1 MKCVTMHFMITQNRQ
16 LDRAP
21 HMATTLTDLNNF
33 DLLAV
38 SGDEAA
44 KFLQGQLTCD
54 INKVTPTQSV
64 RGAYCDI
71 NGRVI
76 ADMRVLVSGSPY
88 LLLTTRGMGFAL
100 KKTLEKYIVFSKAAI
115 KMETS
120 SWERF
125 GVYGQGATQTV
136 QAIFHAVPEAADGVA
151 GQQDCL
157 LIRLPD
163 AQPRYEILISADNDD
178 IRDQLEDQGI
188 TDDLEEWELADIRQG
203 SVHITA
209 DTQDTYTPQLLN
221 YDLTGVIDF
230 KKGCFPGQEIV
241 ARMHYRAPA
250 KKRLYRATVK
260 GVRAASDS
268 MIVAGN
274 ESVGEIISVA
284 MTESGQYE
292 LLAILPCEL
301 VDQKTP
307 LELRNHQEDGS
318 ESRATKATLQILD
331 LPLPSS

>member
-1 MKCVTMHFMITQNRQ
+1 
-16 LDRAP
+16 
-21 HMATTLTDLNNF
+21 MATTLTDLNNF

-54 INKVTPTQSV
+54 IDKVSSTQSV

-76 ADMRVLVSGSPY
+76 ADMRVLLNGSSY
-88 LLLTTRGMGFAL
+88 FLLTTRGMGFAL

-115 KMETS
+115 KIETS

-125 GVYGQGATQTV
+125 GAYGSGATQTL
-136 QAIFHAVPEAADGVA
+136 QSIFHAIPEKADGVVC
-151 GQQDCL
+151 QQDCL

-163 AQPRYEILISADNDD
+163 AQARYEILISTDNDD
-178 IRDQLEDQGI
+178 LRDQLEDQGI

-260 GVRAASDS
+260 GIRAASDS
-268 MIVAGN
+268 MIMAGN

-284 MTESGQYE
+284 MTETGHYE

-301 VDQKTP
+301 VEQKAA

-318 ESRATKATLQILD
+318 DARASKASLQVLD
-331 LPLPSS
+331 LPLSSS

>member
-1 MKCVTMHFMITQNRQ
+1 
-16 LDRAP
+16 
-21 HMATTLTDLNNF
+21 MATSLTDLNNF

-38 SGDEAA
+38 TGDEAA

-54 INKVTPTQSV
+54 VNKVSPTQSV

-76 ADMRVLVSGSPY
+76 ADMRVVANDAGY
-88 LLLTTRGMGFAL
+88 LLLTSRGMGFAL
-100 KKTLEKYIVFSKAAI
+100 KKTLEKFIVFSKATI
-115 KMETS
+115 KVETS

-125 GVYGQGATQTV
+125 GVHGSHATQTI
-136 QAIFHAVPEAADGVA
+136 QSLFKTVPPDVDGVA
-151 GQQDCL
+151 PLEGCL
-157 LIRLPD
+157 VIRLPD
-163 AQPRYEILISADNDD
+163 AHARYEILVKTDNDEV
-178 IRDQLEDQGI
+178 RDQLENQGI

-203 SVHITA
+203 AVHITA
-209 DTQDTYTPQLLN
+209 DIQDTYTPQLLN

-260 GVRAASDS
+260 GVRAGTNSTI
-268 MIVAGN
+268 MAGT

-284 MTESGQYE
+284 MSESGQYE
-292 LLAILPCEL
+292 MLAILPCDLIE
-301 VDQKTP
+301 QKAH
-307 LELRNHQEDGS
+307 LELHNQAEDAG
-318 ESRATKATLQILD
+318 EARASKASLQILD
-331 LPLPSS
+331 LPLPVG

>member
-1 MKCVTMHFMITQNRQ
+1 
-16 LDRAP
+16 
-21 HMATTLTDLNNF
+21 MATTLTDLNNF

-38 SGDEAA
+38 TGDEAA

-54 INKVTPTQSV
+54 ITKVTPTQSV

-76 ADMRVLVSGSPY
+76 ADMRVLASGSSF
-88 LLLTTRGMGFAL
+88 LLLTTRGMGYAL

-115 KMETS
+115 KLETS

-125 GVYGQGATQTV
+125 GVYGASATQTM
-136 QAIFHAVPEAADGVA
+136 QSIFGTVPENADGVVA
-151 GQQDCL
+151 RADCL
-157 LIRLPD
+157 VIRLPD
-163 AQPRYEILISADNDD
+163 AQARYEILMGADNDE

-260 GVRAASDS
+260 GVRAGSDS
-268 MIVAGN
+268 MIMAGN
-274 ESVGEIISVA
+274 ESVGEIINVA
-284 MTESGQYE
+284 MTESGHYE

-301 VDQKTP
+301 VDQKAH
-307 LELRNHQEDGS
+307 LELRNHPDDGG
-318 ESRATKATLQILD
+318 EARASKASLQILE
-331 LPLPSS
+331 LPLPSH

>member
-1 MKCVTMHFMITQNRQ
+1 MITQNRQ

-21 HMATTLTDLNNF
+21 YMATTLTDLNNF

-76 ADMRVLVSGSPY
+76 ADMRVLASGSSY
-88 LLLTTRGMGFAL
+88 LLLTTRGMGYSL

-115 KMETS
+115 KIETS

-125 GVYGQGATQTV
+125 GVYGPSATQTL
-136 QAIFHAVPEAADGVA
+136 QSIFKTVPENADGVA
-151 GQQDCL
+151 GQEDYL

-163 AQPRYEILISADNDD
+163 AQARYEILLSADNED

-203 SVHITA
+203 SVHITS

-260 GVRAASDS
+260 GMRTGGDS
-268 MIVAGN
+268 MIMAGN
-274 ESVGEIISVA
+274 ESVGEIISLA
-284 MTESGQYE
+284 MAESGQYE

-301 VDQKTP
+301 VEQKTP
-307 LELRNHQEDGS
+307 LELRNHQDDGG
-318 ESRATKATLQILD
+318 ETRAAKAILQILD
-331 LPLPSS
+331 LPLPSA

>member
-1 MKCVTMHFMITQNRQ
+1 MITQNRQ
-16 LDRAP
+16 LDRALY
-21 HMATTLTDLNNF
+21 MATTLTDLNNF

-54 INKVTPTQSV
+54 INKVSPAQSV

-76 ADMRVLVSGSPY
+76 ANMRVLASGSSY
-88 LLLTTRGMGFAL
+88 LLLTSRGMGYAL
-100 KKTLEKYIVFSKAAI
+100 KKTLEKYIVFSKAKI
-115 KMETS
+115 TLETS

-125 GVYGQGATQTV
+125 GMYGPGATQSM
-136 QAIFHAVPEAADGVA
+136 QSIFGVAPENADGVA
-151 GQQDCL
+151 VLENCL

-163 AQPRYEILISADNDD
+163 AQARYEILLGADSHEL
-178 IRDQLEDQGI
+178 RDQLEDEGI

-203 SVHITA
+203 TVNITA

-221 YDLTGVIDF
+221 YDITGVIDF

-260 GVRAASDS
+260 GVRAGNDS
-268 MIVAGN
+268 MIMAGN

-292 LLAILPCEL
+292 LLVILPCEL
-301 VDQKTP
+301 VEQKTH
-307 LELRNHQEDGS
+307 LELRNHQDDNGDA
-318 ESRATKATLQILD
+318 RAAKASLQILD
-331 LPLPSS
+331 LPLIAN